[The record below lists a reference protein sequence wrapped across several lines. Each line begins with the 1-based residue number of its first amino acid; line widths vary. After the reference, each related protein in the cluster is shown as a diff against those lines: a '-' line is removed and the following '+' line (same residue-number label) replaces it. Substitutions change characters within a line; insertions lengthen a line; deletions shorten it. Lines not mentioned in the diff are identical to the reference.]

1 MFREWLKLQ
10 YSDIER
16 FFNEWKMTFISDGP
30 FNSEKE
36 LSDIKEK
43 ITKPD
48 DFMVRVHVASLLLR

>member
-1 MFREWLKLQ
+1 
-10 YSDIER
+10 
-16 FFNEWKMTFISDGP
+16 MTFISDGP